1 MRLSRTLNVVVVVF
15 VLLAVAV
22 PAAQAGTLERSERVL
37 SPVDGSWL
45 AASMSWLAQL
55 FGFDR
60 QEPQAVQKVGVL
72 SAIEPP
78 PVRPMTGSCIDP
90 LGGTGTGGTGG
101 GGLGG
106 GGFRPC
112 NL

>member
-60 QEPQAVQKVGVL
+60 QEPQAVQKVDVTTI
-72 SAIEPP
+72 SVPP
-78 PVRPMTGSCIDP
+78 MRPMTGACIDP

-101 GGLGG
+101 GGL
-106 GGFRPC
+106 RPC